1 MKDAQPVNDN
11 LVNNMT
17 KRELF
22 AILALVGLLHQ
33 YEESEE
39 LIELAVEMADA
50 LIDQLNKRWN

>member
-1 MKDAQPVNDN
+1 MKYVQPVNDN

>member
-1 MKDAQPVNDN
+1 MTSDSN
-11 LVNNMT
+11 LVNDMT

>member
-1 MKDAQPVNDN
+1 MKYVQPVNDN

-22 AILALVGLLHQ
+22 AILALVALLHQ